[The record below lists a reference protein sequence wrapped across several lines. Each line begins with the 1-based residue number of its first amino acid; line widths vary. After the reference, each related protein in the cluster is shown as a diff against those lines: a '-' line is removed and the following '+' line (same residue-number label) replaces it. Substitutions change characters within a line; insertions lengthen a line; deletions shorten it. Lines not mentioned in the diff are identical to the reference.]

1 LPVSPQRNL
10 PLIKV
15 GRVLQELRMR
25 KRFAGPGHASNARAT
40 TCGRLLG
47 QRFADTA
54 NIMIKSI
61 RDVRKYVR
69 QQRPAKPG
77 EPITVRLHPDQLHQ
91 LKAWIAK
98 QDDAPSRPEAMRRL
112 LAKALGKK

>member
-1 LPVSPQRNL
+1 
-10 PLIKV
+10 
-15 GRVLQELRMR
+15 
-25 KRFAGPGHASNARAT
+25 
-40 TCGRLLG
+40 LLG

-77 EPITVRLHPDQLHQ
+77 EPITVRLHPDQLNQ